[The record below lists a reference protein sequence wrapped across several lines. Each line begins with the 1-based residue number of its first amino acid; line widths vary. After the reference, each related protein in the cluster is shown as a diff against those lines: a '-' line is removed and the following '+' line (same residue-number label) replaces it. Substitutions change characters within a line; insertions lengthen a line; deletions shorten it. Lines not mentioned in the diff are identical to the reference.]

1 MMSKKLSVPLA
12 ALRDEV
18 TLKKMIY
25 RAFEK

>member
-1 MMSKKLSVPLA
+1 MSRKRSVPLA